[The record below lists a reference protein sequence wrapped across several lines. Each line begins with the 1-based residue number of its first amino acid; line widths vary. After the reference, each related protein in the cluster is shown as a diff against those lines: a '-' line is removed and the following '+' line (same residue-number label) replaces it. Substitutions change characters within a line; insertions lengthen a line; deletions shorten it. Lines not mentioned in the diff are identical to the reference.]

1 MHVWDHSKL
10 WGVSQAYT
18 TSLCWWWALLLIYTV
33 SDLVIHPM
41 VLRVF
46 LGQFT
51 TASCRDWTLAV
62 LRIPLLSSHLHHF
75 QSPSPPA
82 YDPSDHCLTIDYWV
96 NVWEATASYLNIYPP
111 FSCPVSQLELKNHA
125 FAHHAPSFYLISY
138 YFIPFLWLENFKNY
152 IKIWPTDHIEGVEI
166 TPQVFT
172 LCQSH
177 LAISVSYCYLKS
189 SFTLAYIKKFLILS
203 GSVSLQQTDAIVLA
217 KHIPTN

>member
-152 IKIWPTDHIEGVEI
+152 IKIWPTDHVLRKRQWKLHPRFLPCVNIVS
-166 TPQVFT
+166 
-172 LCQSH
+172 LSQSVIV
-177 LAISVSYCYLKS
+177 ISSLVL
-189 SFTLAYIKKFLILS
+189 LWLILK
-203 GSVSLQQTDAIVLA
+203 DF
-217 KHIPTN
+217 